1 MRIGLRWERSVGK
14 AAGGAEEWVGADAD
28 SWESVQV
35 TSSLL
40 TVVELSLSSRQHH
53 QRACVG

>member
-1 MRIGLRWERSVGK
+1 M
-14 AAGGAEEWVGADAD
+14 GADAD

-53 QRACVG
+53 QRAGVGGGRGGSWHREDDREAVI